1 MKEWLAEKKAA
12 RAAAKAAAAAAAAPA
27 APAAPAAR
35 VAPAGGWNTE
45 ETDYI
50 AARMK
55 EKIAARN
62 AARAAAAAANAP
74 APRAA
79 PSGGGGDAAPSGGG
93 AAAAGTGDE
102 TMQKMQKLG
111 EAIEAKF
118 AKVDQALD
126 AGKKTMVAVQDAI
139 AFGANLKKYIIKI
152 TLALGRFSSFVS
164 QSYMWL
170 AVILLLFIVHQV
182 TPALATHTHTHTPS
196 HQHKRLLTHCCVFCA
211 DIRVDRPG
219 PRRGL

>member
-1 MKEWLAEKKAA
+1 MDFFEDEDFSEYADDARKALSRRFSRSRASSSRSQTPAA
-12 RAAAKAAAAAAAAPA
+12 RKAPAAASGSAPA
-27 APAAPAAR
+27 APAAP
-35 VAPAGGWNTE
+35 
-45 ETDYI
+45 
-50 AARMK
+50 
-55 EKIAARN
+55 
-62 AARAAAAAANAP
+62 
-74 APRAA
+74 
-79 PSGGGGDAAPSGGG
+79 SGGGGAPQSD
-93 AAAAGTGDE
+93 AAAAGMSDE

-152 TLALGRFSSFVS
+152 VLAVGRFSSFLS
-164 QSYMWL
+164 QSYIWL

-182 TPALATHTHTHTPS
+182 TPALATHTLS